1 MMMNPQLRKFVL
13 TAHVAFSVGWL
24 GAVAAFLTLAIAG
37 VSSQN
42 DQTAHAAYLAMD
54 LIGWFVIVP
63 CGIATLVI
71 GIVQSLGTKWGLLR
85 HYWVLIKLLL
95 TVGATILLLLH
106 MNATSRV
113 AEVAAEMSSNLDSL
127 RPLRVQLVG
136 DAGAALLVL
145 LAATILSI
153 YKPWGLTAYGRR
165 KHRERSGESEI
176 NLQTTG
182 TPWGLYALIGLGVLV
197 LALFLIKHLGG
208 GGLGSHGH

>member
-1 MMMNPQLRKFVL
+1 MKPNLRKFVL
-13 TAHVAFSVGWL
+13 TAHIVFSVGWL
-24 GAVAAFLTLAIAG
+24 GAVAAFLALAVAG

-42 DQTAHAAYLAMD
+42 DQTARAAYLAMD

-95 TVGATILLLLH
+95 TVGATFLLLLH
-106 MNATSRV
+106 MSATSRV
-113 AEVAAEMSSNLDSL
+113 ARVAAEMSSDLDSL
-127 RPLRVQLVG
+127 RQLRIQLVG

-165 KHRERSGESEI
+165 KQRGGSESQSD
-176 NLQTTG
+176 LQTVG
-182 TPWGLYALIGLGVLV
+182 IPWGLYALIGLSV
-197 LALFLIKHLGG
+197 LALALFVIKHLAGG
-208 GGLGSHGH
+208 GSGLHGH